1 MLGHRF
7 QSDLCFAMK
16 AAFAFHIKPSAARM
30 RVLPGWRNDIVAQ
43 VVRKGQREG
52 MFCKRHGF
60 RRSLENIVIFS
71 LTASGSVELNL
82 HQQHP

>member
-1 MLGHRF
+1 M
-7 QSDLCFAMK
+7 
-16 AAFAFHIKPSAARM
+16 
-30 RVLPGWRNDIVAQ
+30 NDIVAQ
-43 VVRKGQREG
+43 VVRKGQGEG